1 MKNLSLLGTA
11 VPPVRW
17 DGSSY
22 DLHGGAAGQGL
33 ALEYQL
39 RGEIHFRRTHH
50 HFGCRKQ
57 SCFPLVVVL
66 QDLSKEST
74 GTAETDWRLSN
85 SWISLFLPRAFWKQ
99 RIRWINPDTSLDATW
114 API

>member
-17 DGSSY
+17 DGSSSN
-22 DLHGGAAGQGL
+22 LHSGAAGQGL

-50 HFGCRKQ
+50 HFGCGKQ
-57 SCFPLVVVL
+57 SRFPLIVVL
-66 QDLSKEST
+66 QDLSKESR
-74 GTAETDWRLSN
+74 GTAGIDWR
-85 SWISLFLPRAFWKQ
+85 ISK
-99 RIRWINPDTSLDATW
+99 S
-114 API
+114 

>member
-11 VPPVRW
+11 VPSVRR
-17 DGSSY
+17 DGSSS

-50 HFGCRKQ
+50 HFGCGKQ
-57 SCFPLVVVL
+57 SCLPLVVVL
-66 QDLSKEST
+66 QDLAKESR
-74 GTAETDWRLSN
+74 GTAGIDWRLSN
-85 SWISLFLPRAFWKQ
+85 SWIGLFLPRAFWKH
-99 RIRWINPDTSLDATW
+99 REIKD
-114 API
+114 